1 MTSSDTT
8 TPNEGSH
15 HYILGALLTAICTG
29 ILLRLIGDDAGPVLQ
44 TFRDFALGSCDIVG
58 RLFLRLLKMVIVP
71 LVFGSVAM
79 AILGIDPKH
88 LGRLGL
94 WTVAFFLGTTAFAAV
109 LGLGAVTLMQ
119 PGVHVEAPSCATAAD
134 CPARFACEQQ
144 RCIPDDVQSPA
155 VSDIFLN
162 IVPDNP
168 VAAMAAR
175 FDLPGVIFFALLLA
189 LGVTYSGEAGEPLRR
204 FLDSLTVV
212 MSRITAW
219 VMRGAPL
226 GIFGLVVKVVHTT
239 GLDALYSV
247 GTYALTVTGALLVHG
262 LLFLPLLV
270 WWLGRTNPLRVI
282 VGASPALLTAFSTA
296 SSSAT
301 LPLTRDCTEHRVG
314 VSPHITNFVLPLGAT
329 VNMNGTALYEAVAA
343 IFIAQAYGIELSL
356 GQQAIVVLTSI
367 LAAVGAAGIPSAG
380 LVTLI
385 IVLNAAGLPLEGI
398 ALLLTVDRLLDMLR
412 TTVNVWGDVCGAVI
426 VDSREKRRHSHGG

>member
-1 MTSSDTT
+1 MTSSDTV
-8 TPNEGSH
+8 TPSEGSH
-15 HYILGALLTAICTG
+15 RYILGALLAAVCFG
-29 ILLRLIGDDAGPVLQ
+29 ILLRLIGDESAAWLQ
-44 TFRDFALGSCDIVG
+44 TIRDLTLGSCDIVG

-79 AILGIDPKH
+79 AILGLDPRH

-94 WTVAFFLGTTAFAAV
+94 WTVAFFLGTTALAAS
-109 LGLGAVTLMQ
+109 LGLGAVLLTQ
-119 PGVHVEAPSCATAAD
+119 PGANVAAPSCSTADD
-134 CPARFACEQQ
+134 CPTRFACQDGA
-144 RCIPDDVQSPA
+144 CVPDGVQPPA
-155 VSDIFLN
+155 VSDIFLT

-168 VAAMAAR
+168 VASMAAR
-175 FDLPGVIFFALLLA
+175 FDLPGVIFFAIVLA
-189 LGVTYSGEAGEPLRR
+189 LGVTYSGPAGEPLRR
-204 FLDSLTVV
+204 LLESLTVV
-212 MSRITAW
+212 MNRVTAW
-219 VMRGAPL
+219 VMRLAPL
-226 GIFGLVVKVVHTT
+226 GIFGLVVKVVHST

-247 GTYALTVTGALLVHG
+247 GTYALTVTGALLIHG
-262 LLFLPLLV
+262 LLLLPLLV
-270 WWLGRTNPLRVI
+270 LVLGRTNPLRVI
-282 VGASPALLTAFSTA
+282 AGASPALLTAFSTA

-301 LPLTRDCTEHRVG
+301 LPLTRDCTEHRIG
-314 VSPHITNFVLPLGAT
+314 VSAHITNFVLPLGAT

-385 IVLNAAGLPLEGI
+385 IVLNAVGLPLEGI
-398 ALLLTVDRLLDMLR
+398 ALLLTVDRVLDMLR

-426 VDSREKRRHSHGG
+426 VDAREKRRLSSAS